1 MTHPFFPHPFA
12 ELPLSKT
19 RLVENGG
26 IGALGFLSFVA
37 TGIPV
42 AEALLYT
49 GAFLAIGLGFDLL
62 RMSVERHEKR
72 R

>member
-1 MTHPFFPHPFA
+1 MTHPFLPHPFA

-19 RLVENGG
+19 RLVENAG
-26 IGALGFLSFVA
+26 IGALGFLAFVA

-62 RMSVERHEKR
+62 RLSVERHEKHR
-72 R
+72 

>member
-62 RMSVERHEKR
+62 RLSVERHEKHR
-72 R
+72 

>member
-62 RMSVERHEKR
+62 RMSVERHEKHR
-72 R
+72 

>member
-1 MTHPFFPHPFA
+1 MTHPFLSRPFA

-26 IGALGFLSFVA
+26 IGALGLLAFVA

-42 AEALLYT
+42 ADALLYT

-62 RMSVERHEKR
+62 RLSVERHEKQR
-72 R
+72 

>member
-62 RMSVERHEKR
+62 RMSVERHEKCR
-72 R
+72 

>member
-1 MTHPFFPHPFA
+1 MTHPFLSRPFA

-19 RLVENGG
+19 RFVENGG
-26 IGALGFLSFVA
+26 IGALGFLAFVA

-62 RMSVERHEKR
+62 RLSVERHEKHR
-72 R
+72 

>member
-1 MTHPFFPHPFA
+1 MTHPFLSHPFA

-26 IGALGFLSFVA
+26 IGALGFLAFVA

-42 AEALLYT
+42 AKRFFIR
-49 GAFLAIGLGFDLL
+49 GRSL
-62 RMSVERHEKR
+62 RSGSGSTFCG
-72 R
+72 

>member
-1 MTHPFFPHPFA
+1 MTHPFLSHPLSA
-12 ELPLSKT
+12 LPLSKT

-26 IGALGFLSFVA
+26 IAALGFLAFVA

-62 RMSVERHEKR
+62 RLTVERHEKQH
-72 R
+72 